1 MTTLED
7 VRSATGLCPDEMI
20 VGVTETEMHRAVLAS
35 YLSNLWRGPE
45 VVRDLMLADIRSALD
60 LGVAERAA
68 DLLLVLRRFL
78 SMHPEAAHAACPC
91 VQNTCDV
98 QLDGVSGRY
107 QSHCPN
113 LVELNKKL
121 AASARSESPSGQSQ
135 ARLDLRSLSTGIGD
149 VIAEEK
155 AQGTRADRGQA
166 VLEIALAAGIRVA
179 LRAPGVEGRNV
190 GAAHVTLEAAS
201 RDERPILVGPLEH
214 DDGHSRA

>member
-45 VVRDLMLADIRSALD
+45 VVRDLMVADIRSALD

-113 LVELNKKL
+113 LV
-121 AASARSESPSGQSQ
+121 
-135 ARLDLRSLSTGIGD
+135 DST
-149 VIAEEK
+149 K
-155 AQGTRADRGQA
+155 
-166 VLEIALAAGIRVA
+166 
-179 LRAPGVEGRNV
+179 
-190 GAAHVTLEAAS
+190 S
-201 RDERPILVGPLEH
+201 
-214 DDGHSRA
+214 